1 MNMYLVPITEPYGY
15 NYTHFEFVIAKSSE
29 EAYEKLNKKYKNRS
43 IFNQYEF
50 YEEYSYSDLYADRL
64 SQLLGKPFH
73 ILDKNDILT
82 TYYRL
87 TENYIM
93 TFFNINWKDYTDTLS
108 SIAMTETWSNDTYP
122 NNGILTNYMVHTVK
136 KLKSEKKIITT
147 KEYGLFNTG
156 LFTNFYEP
164 IFVYATSENPI
175 FFMTPYELGS
185 IGIDDYPE
193 RADYFQDPSLLLFD
207 WHYKINVHYKHILED
222 INNIKRIPKEVQ
234 ENKNILNNLNGSIE
248 TMKKRVSA
256 NYKLAIP
263 QYFDNKIQ
271 LLLPLCLQTD
281 DVPDLALV
289 VTKVGNV
296 YQGHTCLT
304 LDMAYN
310 NARLIA
316 KPESNWLSTNN
327 VLK

>member
-1 MNMYLVPITEPYGY
+1 MLNMYLVPITEPYGY
-15 NYTHFEFVIAKSSE
+15 NFYYFELVIAKSGE
-29 EAYEKLNKKYKNRS
+29 EAFYMLNNKYENRS
-43 IFNQYEF
+43 VYDQYEF
-50 YEEYSYSDLYADRL
+50 YEEYQYNDLHKNKL
-64 SQLLGKPFH
+64 SQLLEKPFH
-73 ILDKNDILT
+73 ILEKHDILT
-82 TYYRL
+82 AYYKL
-87 TENYIM
+87 TENYTM
-93 TFFNINWKDYTDTLS
+93 AFFNINWKDYTNTLS
-108 SIAMTETWSNDTYP
+108 SIAIPEIWSNNTYP

-136 KLKSEKKIITT
+136 KLKSEKKIVAT

-164 IFVYATSENPI
+164 IFAYATDEDPI
-175 FFMTPYELGS
+175 SFMTPYELGS
-185 IGIDDYPE
+185 IGIDEYPE
-193 RADYFQDPSLLLFD
+193 RADYFEDPSLLLFD
-207 WHYKINVHYKHILED
+207 WHYKINIHYKHILED

-256 NYKLAIP
+256 NYKFAIP
-263 QYFDNKIQ
+263 QYFDGKIQ
-271 LLLPLCLQTD
+271 LLLPLCLQSD
-281 DVPDLALV
+281 DIPDLALV

-316 KPESNWLSTNN
+316 RPESNWLNP
-327 VLK
+327 

>member
-136 KLKSEKKIITT
+136 KLKSEKKIYQNLWQRWI
-147 KEYGLFNTG
+147 FN
-156 LFTNFYEP
+156 
-164 IFVYATSENPI
+164 
-175 FFMTPYELGS
+175 
-185 IGIDDYPE
+185 
-193 RADYFQDPSLLLFD
+193 
-207 WHYKINVHYKHILED
+207 
-222 INNIKRIPKEVQ
+222 
-234 ENKNILNNLNGSIE
+234 
-248 TMKKRVSA
+248 
-256 NYKLAIP
+256 
-263 QYFDNKIQ
+263 
-271 LLLPLCLQTD
+271 
-281 DVPDLALV
+281 
-289 VTKVGNV
+289 
-296 YQGHTCLT
+296 
-304 LDMAYN
+304 
-310 NARLIA
+310 
-316 KPESNWLSTNN
+316 
-327 VLK
+327 